1 MTPSDLKTICNY
13 SDKQMTSPKA
23 QLMYIDMVSSDDEEY
38 QRMIKQKNREL
49 VVDAL
54 LDDKVE
60 ELETFRESNT
70 AIVDLRSQYNSTVS
84 SAGIPVISPRII
96 QIDLTSRKFESY
108 EKCYNEVIDFLN
120 QNTPAPKS
128 KSNGTMSS
136 LDVTLQGDFDSDY
149 RKIVT
154 RIMMC
159 SSIISMDGRIGTA
172 TSFIYGKK
180 TLPYIETNQLNGLQA
195 HYSEL
200 IDDDKIIVCRGNN
213 LDQPGVIFIDNS
225 STGNYFFDQTPNWQ
239 KQYCWF
245 RII

>member
-1 MTPSDLKTICNY
+1 MNNY
-13 SDKQMTSPKA
+13 DFY
-23 QLMYIDMVSSDDEEY
+23 LFGRMYIDMVSSDDEEY

-84 SAGIPVISPRII
+84 SAGMPVISPRIM

-108 EKCYNEVIDFLN
+108 EKCWNEVIDFLN
-120 QNTPAPKS
+120 QNTQNPKS

-239 KQYCWF
+239 KQYC
-245 RII
+245 IILYK